1 MPLLTTKRLVIRKIT
16 LNDAPFILE
25 LINDKDWISN
35 IGDRNVK
42 TIEEAEAYISET
54 FLKTYQESSFG
65 FYGVAIKNSGQLIGT
80 VGLIDREG
88 IDHVDVG
95 YGLLPA
101 YRGKGYAIEATKA
114 MYNYGYDTLSIDKIV
129 AIVNPDNDDS
139 IKLLKK
145 LGLTFEKMVKLPD
158 EEKDIKLFS

>member
-1 MPLLTTKRLVIRKIT
+1 MPLLTTKRLVIRRIT

-35 IGDRNVK
+35 IGDKKIR
-42 TIEEAEAYISET
+42 TLEEAEAYI
-54 FLKTYQESSFG
+54 ESSFLKDYVESKYG
-65 FYGVAIKNSGQLIGT
+65 FYGVAIKKSGQLIGT

-95 YGLLPA
+95 YGFLPG

-114 MYNYGYDTLSIDKIV
+114 MCNYGYDTLSIDKIV

-145 LGLTFEKMVKLPD
+145 LGLTFEKMVRLPD

>member
-42 TIEEAEAYISET
+42 TIEEAEAYITET
-54 FLKTYQESSFG
+54 FLKTYQESIFG
-65 FYGVAIKNSGQLIGT
+65 FYGIAIKNSGQLIGT